1 MTLFPRGFHPHGRS
15 ETRLVEV
22 FTAGKPIV
30 FTLHGYQRAI
40 HEIVHGHVD
49 RFHIR
54 GRGLENP
61 SGAVKGFVRADLPL
75 QNKKLPRNHRSTY
88 HVDAN
93 AHEAGPLPELP

>member
-15 ETRLVEV
+15 ETRFVEV

-49 RFHIR
+49 RFYVR
-54 GRGLENP
+54 GRGPEPHRLAHVHRGRQLDP
-61 SGAVKGFVRADLPL
+61 VAAQVSKLFVSER
-75 QNKKLPRNHRSTY
+75 
-88 HVDAN
+88 
-93 AHEAGPLPELP
+93 